1 MVRIDMRAR
10 FFLLLLIAVSSGLPA
25 CKAPENLASVNV
37 MVDFGPAGKPQVN
50 KEVKLP
56 VRSTAFEALRE
67 AFPVVTS
74 GR

>member
-1 MVRIDMRAR
+1 MRAGV
-10 FFLLLLIAVSSGLPA
+10 FLLLLIAFASGISA
-25 CKAPENLASVNV
+25 CKAPGNLASVNV
-37 MVDFGPAGKPQVN
+37 TVDFGPAGKPQVN

-56 VRSTAFEALRE
+56 IRSTAFEALRE